1 MKPILRAITLLATL
15 LLAGASLAACSQTA
29 NDGRYATHD
38 HGRSNNRA

>member
-1 MKPILRAITLLATL
+1 MKPVLRALTLLAGL
-15 LLAGASLAACSQTA
+15 LLVGASLAACSQTA

>member
-1 MKPILRAITLLATL
+1 MKPVLRAFTLFAAL